1 MVDHLLMVA
10 DSLDFLRQ
18 ALVAV
23 LSAGCFFDSDDDHHF
38 RERVATID
46 AAFKSA
52 SADLRRHILS
62 NIILLSGSATRAVMS
77 KMVNDNI
84 CLWVK
89 DLMRFAPQ
97 VRPPMEPPPSDF
109 TFSMPPVPS
118 SKRTSAFCS
127 SKGAVLK
134 LVEGLHMPRD
144 SQDKPSERKSNP
156 AGPDTPR
163 KKSATQCRQFSSLGR
178 CRFSSCKFLHLASLA
193 DATLPDALCD
203 SGSSSARAGRS
214 GALALRSEPRDR
226 SGGGIGGAG
235 SG

>member
-1 MVDHLLMVA
+1 MFDHLLMVA

-23 LSAGCFFDSDDDHHF
+23 LSAGCFFGSDGDRYF

-46 AAFKSA
+46 SAFKSA
-52 SADLRRHILS
+52 SADLRRHTLS

-77 KMVNDNI
+77 EMVNDDI
-84 CLWVK
+84 RRWVN
-89 DLMRFAPQ
+89 DLMRFAQQ
-97 VRPPMEPPPSDF
+97 VRPPMVPPPSDF
-109 TFSMPPVPS
+109 KFSMPPVPS

-127 SKGAVLK
+127 NEGDVLK

-144 SQDKPSERKSNP
+144 SQDGPSERKSNP
-156 AGPDTPR
+156 ANPDTPR

-178 CRFSSCKFLHLASLA
+178 CRFSSCKFLHSASLA

-203 SGSSSARAGRS
+203 SGSSSTRAGGS
-214 GALALRSEPRDR
+214 GALVLRSEPRGG
-226 SGGGIGGAG
+226 SGGGICGAG